1 MKIVTLIENT
11 ACREGLTAG
20 HGLSLYIETPRH
32 KLLVDMGPDA
42 GFLTN
47 AEKLGVDLTAVDIAI
62 LSHGHYDHSGG
73 LRAFLELNKTA
84 TVYLQEKAFGD
95 YVVVEPDG
103 SSAYIGIDP
112 ALRQYADRIVFTKEA
127 LRIDEELQL
136 FNDVTDTYDALRS
149 SAKLYERTA
158 AGLVRDAFAHEQ
170 DLVITAGGKT
180 VLVAG
185 CAHRG
190 IVNILRRATERLGHA
205 PDVTFGGFHLFQLEP
220 GDPASDSLITM
231 IGKALLPG
239 NTVYH
244 TGHCTGEYAYEKLK
258 EILGDRL
265 QPMVGGSVTE
275 L

>member
-1 MKIVTLIENT
+1 MKIITLIENT
-11 ACREGLTAG
+11 ACRQDLSAH
-20 HGLSLYIETPRH
+20 HGLSLYIETPKH
-32 KLLVDMGPDA
+32 KLLVDMGPDT
-42 GFLTN
+42 GFLAN
-47 AEKLGVDLTAVDIAI
+47 AEKLGVDLTAVDIAV

-73 LRAFLELNKTA
+73 LQAFLEMNKDA
-84 TVYLQEKAFGD
+84 TVYLQEKAFGN
-95 YVVVEPDG
+95 YVAVEPDG
-103 SSAYIGIDP
+103 TEKYIGIDP
-112 ALRQYADRIVFTKEA
+112 VLREYADRIVFTKEE

-136 FNDVTDTYDALRS
+136 FNDVTDTYGALHS
-149 SAKLYERTA
+149 SAKLHERTA
-158 AGLVRDAFAHEQ
+158 SGLVRDAFAHEQ
-170 DLVITAGGKT
+170 DLIITAEGKT
-180 VLVAG
+180 ALVAG

-190 IVNILRRATERLGHA
+190 IVNILRRATERLGYA

-220 GDPASDSLITM
+220 GDSASDSLIAM

-265 QPMVGGSVTE
+265 QPMTGGSVTE